1 MEENPRKGLMTSS
14 TSWSIFDLNGISS
27 YQRIEPVY
35 DSMNQ
40 KQDKRVGI
48 TIKDTDKTITIDWTA
63 LRDWKLGYF
72 SDYIGIKAI
81 IPYDV
86 LQLKQP
92 IGENSELRL
101 WSYEETNAGVA
112 VINSTDYEILKRMYY
127 DGRPGSFSIL
137 FKSGDCPVFHFDDTE
152 NLKYYLG
159 N

>member
-1 MEENPRKGLMTSS
+1 M
-14 TSWSIFDLNGISS
+14 
-27 YQRIEPVY
+27 
-35 DSMNQ
+35 
-40 KQDKRVGI
+40 
-48 TIKDTDKTITIDWTA
+48 
-63 LRDWKLGYF
+63 
-72 SDYIGIKAI
+72 
-81 IPYDV
+81 V

-92 IGENSELRL
+92 IDENSELRL

-137 FKSGDCPVFHFDDTE
+137 FKSGDCLIFHFDDTE

>member
-1 MEENPRKGLMTSS
+1 M
-14 TSWSIFDLNGISS
+14 
-27 YQRIEPVY
+27 
-35 DSMNQ
+35 
-40 KQDKRVGI
+40 
-48 TIKDTDKTITIDWTA
+48 
-63 LRDWKLGYF
+63 
-72 SDYIGIKAI
+72 
-81 IPYDV
+81 V

-92 IGENSELRL
+92 MGENSELRL

-137 FKSGDCPVFHFDDTE
+137 FKSGYRLVFHFDDTE